1 MTVSRVAS
9 TIQWNFWITDFEIL
23 NKNDIFFR
31 IFRTCRN
38 CSIQLHLTI
47 SDIITKSWET
57 LLWQI
62 GIFFRFIYKNVHV
75 NIWIRM
81 LIFDQYLFLT
91 NERHTCRSVYSGVTN
106 VNILHTW
113 VVTLSSLSVFF
124 CPSLSCT
131 GILGSLQIY

>member
-1 MTVSRVAS
+1 MKFLNVY
-9 TIQWNFWITDFEIL
+9 FLITDFEIL

-75 NIWIRM
+75 NI
-81 LIFDQYLFLT
+81 
-91 NERHTCRSVYSGVTN
+91 
-106 VNILHTW
+106 
-113 VVTLSSLSVFF
+113 
-124 CPSLSCT
+124 
-131 GILGSLQIY
+131 

>member
-1 MTVSRVAS
+1 MKFLNVY
-9 TIQWNFWITDFEIL
+9 FLITDFEIL

-62 GIFFRFIYKNVHV
+62 GIFLFALF
-75 NIWIRM
+75 IRM
-81 LIFDQYLFLT
+81 YM
-91 NERHTCRSVYSGVTN
+91 
-106 VNILHTW
+106 
-113 VVTLSSLSVFF
+113 
-124 CPSLSCT
+124 
-131 GILGSLQIY
+131 